1 MGSCP
6 DTYTDFNYLPHFQH
20 FFINHKKD
28 KFNLSFKKG
37 IYPLTHFPFRHYKER
52 RGGGGEVVRVF
63 RVEISALPPLVDTAF
78 LSSKITKLL

>member
-6 DTYTDFNYLPHFQH
+6 DTDIDFNNLPHFQH

-37 IYPLTHFPFRHYKER
+37 IYTLTHFPFRHYKER
-52 RGGGGEVVRVF
+52 RGGEVVIVF
-63 RVEISALPPLVDTAF
+63 KVEISALPPLVDTAF